1 MHLLEPRITR
11 NVAPG
16 DNPIDDAAQAHGAQ
30 HEEDVH
36 PLDGPEAR
44 KTLAKL
50 LGWYYR
56 EREVQAFNRLQMA
69 IDADFYDGEQWDAQD
84 AAALKERGQAPL
96 VFNEVAPMV
105 DWLIGT
111 ERRSR
116 VDWSILPRSDDD
128 VQLADVKTKVLKYVS
143 DVNRA
148 AFNRSRAF
156 EDAVKVG
163 VGWVDDGVRNDPTK
177 DVLYSKYEDWRNVLW
192 DSMAMEHDL
201 SDARYIFRTR
211 WVDED
216 VACAMY
222 PDRAEV
228 LRRSVLQPG
237 AYSSQQWAEDEF
249 YFQGQSSASHD
260 GQQQGGYVLG
270 GTGAVNAE
278 QRRRV
283 RLIECQFRMPAMSRV
298 VTDGPFKGA
307 FMEQWDGAL
316 QEALQ
321 QGGGSVVDRTV
332 MRMHL
337 AVFTEGHMLALG
349 PMPMRHNSFTLTPV
363 WCYRR
368 GRDRQPYGVVRR
380 VRDLQMD
387 LNKRA
392 SKALFVLSTN
402 QIIAEKGAVD
412 DINEAREEAS
422 QPDGVILYK
431 PGKRLE
437 IHRDSEMAAGQ
448 VQMMTLSAQAIQKS
462 AGISNENLGRQTN
475 ASSGEAIKARQLQG
489 SVVTTQP
496 FDNLR
501 FAVQCHGEKM
511 LSLIEQ
517 WYTEEKVI
525 RLSGH
530 RGALEWVKINK
541 PEVQPDGS
549 VRYLNDITASLAD
562 FVVSEKDYAGTLRQV
577 MFDSLNQLAGRLP
590 PEVALRIM
598 TLAMDY
604 SDLPNNAQIA
614 DELRKLT
621 GERDPNKE
629 PTPEEQQQM
638 QQQQQMQAQALQLQ
652 QEQARQALAEQVAR
666 VREINAR
673 ADKLQAEAQAL
684 GGEPDAD
691 GRQRAQAMD
700 GVAAAARRDADL
712 ELDKLR
718 QQLAKAQADLANKT
732 LQLSKESDV
741 RLQVARIDA
750 DSRER
755 VAQIQAASRQ
765 RLDGIDQRLAQAS
778 DAVPSLPAST
788 VPNTQEPQ

>member
-1 MHLLEPRITR
+1 MFEPEFKRQQGY
-11 NVAPG
+11 APG
-16 DNPIDDAAQAHGAQ
+16 EHITNEEPFQDVDQA
-30 HEEDVH
+30 H
-36 PLDGPEAR
+36 PLDGEPAR

-56 EREVQAFNRLQMA
+56 EREIQAENRLQMS
-69 IDADFYDGEQWDAQD
+69 IDADFYDGDQWEPGD
-84 AAALKERGQAPL
+84 AAILEERGQVPL

-116 VDWSILPRSDDD
+116 VDWKVLPRTEDD
-128 VQLADVKTKVLKYVS
+128 VALADVKTKVMKYVS
-143 DVNRA
+143 DVNRC

-156 EDAVKVG
+156 DDAVKVG
-163 VGWVDDGVRNDPTK
+163 VGWMDDGVRNDPTK
-177 DVLYSKYEDWRNVLW
+177 DILYSKYEDWRNVIW

-201 SDARYIFRTR
+201 SDARYLFRTR

-222 PDRAEV
+222 PERAGV
-228 LRRSVLQPG
+228 ISRSVEHDRE
-237 AYSSQQWAEDEF
+237 YSSQQWGEDEF
-249 YFQGQSSASHD
+249 YYQGNAAPSHYSQGQ
-260 GQQQGGYVLG
+260 GNIVGGG
-270 GTGAVNAE
+270 RGTVGSE
-278 QRRRV
+278 PRKRV
-283 RLIECQFRMPAMSRV
+283 RLIECQFRMPVSARV

-307 FMEQWDGAL
+307 FVEPWDGVL
-316 QEALQ
+316 MQ
-321 QGGGSVVDRTV
+321 QIAQAGGAIVDRV
-332 MRMHL
+332 MMRMHI

-349 PMPMRHNSFTLTPV
+349 PMPMRHNSFSLTPV

-402 QIIAEKGAVD
+402 QLIMEKGAVD
-412 DINEAREEAS
+412 DVNEARDEADRA
-422 QPDGVILYK
+422 DGVLIYK
-431 PGKRLE
+431 AGKKLE
-437 IHRDSEMAAGQ
+437 VHRDSEMAAGQ
-448 VQMMTLSAQAIQKS
+448 VQMMTLNAQAIQKS

-501 FAVQCHGEKM
+501 FAVQVQGEKQ

-517 WYTEEKVI
+517 WYTEQKVI

-530 RGALEWVKINK
+530 KGQMDWVKINE
-541 PEVQPDGS
+541 PEPQTDGS

-562 FVVSEKDYAGTLRQV
+562 FVVSEQDYAGSLRGV
-577 MFDSLNQLAGRLP
+577 MFDALAQLAGRMEPMTAMRL
-590 PEVALRIM
+590 M

-604 SDLPNNAQIA
+604 SDLPNNDAIA
-614 DELRKLT
+614 DEMRKLT
-621 GERDPNKE
+621 GDRDPNK
-629 PTPEEQQQM
+629 PLTPEEQQQM
-638 QQQQQMQAQALQLQ
+638 QQQMQAQAEALQMQ
-652 QEQARQALAEQVAR
+652 QESARQALAEQQAK

-673 ADKLQAEAQAL
+673 AAKLEAEAQQMD
-684 GGEPDAD
+684 GEGDD
-691 GRQRAQAMD
+691 ERAEQMQ
-700 GVAAAARRDADL
+700 GVAATARRDADL
-712 ELDKLR
+712 ELDR
-718 QQLAKAQADLANKT
+718 VTQQLAKAQSDLANQT
-732 LQLSKESDV
+732 LKIDREADV
-741 RLQVARIDA
+741 RLQVARIEA

-755 VAQIQAASRQ
+755 VAEISAASRQ
-765 RLDGIDQRLAQAS
+765 RLDAVSERMAQFDDRAK
-778 DAVPSLPAST
+778 PA
-788 VPNTQEPQ
+788 NLDEPTTNQ